1 MEECSFH
8 PKISDFKT
16 VNNEKV
22 LYHGDKRAG
31 QKKLAY
37 QQKQDEI
44 LTFQPKISKHSQN
57 GHKCITC

>member
-16 VNNEKV
+16 TNNQKIQ
-22 LYHGDKRAG
+22 YKGDKRADE
-31 QKKLAY
+31 KKVFY

-44 LTFQPKISKHSQN
+44 LTFKPKITNSQFN
-57 GHKCITC
+57 TKCNLAY